1 MRDLG
6 PAAGQTL
13 AMHIPAKVDYG
24 IRALLTL
31 AAAGT
36 PQTAEYL
43 AGEQGLPPRFLG
55 AILADLR
62 RAGIVA
68 SQRGAEGGY
77 RLARD
82 PDVITIADVIRAL
95 DGPLA
100 EVRGFRPEAT
110 SYDGAA
116 EHLQQVWVAVRASLR
131 TVLEKI
137 TLTDVITGKL
147 PVTRAEAGHRP
158 RCLDRPLRAGARSL
172 SPRPTTCGSS
182 TAPSTPWW
190 ASWLSWVTTGPTGD
204 RICPKPTRPTSS

>member
-1 MRDLG
+1 
-6 PAAGQTL
+6 
-13 AMHIPAKVDYG
+13 MHIPAKVDYG

-77 RLARD
+77 RLARE
-82 PDVITIADVIRAL
+82 PGAITIADVIRAL

-110 SYDGAA
+110 SYDGRGR
-116 EHLQQVWVAVRASLR
+116 E
-131 TVLEKI
+131 
-137 TLTDVITGKL
+137 
-147 PVTRAEAGHRP
+147 PPAG
-158 RCLDRPLRAGARSL
+158 LGGGAGQPAPACSRRS
-172 SPRPTTCGSS
+172 R
-182 TAPSTPWW
+182 
-190 ASWLSWVTTGPTGD
+190 
-204 RICPKPTRPTSS
+204 